1 MRHGWCGADLP
12 LKGWARKGGPCP
24 RCEGGMAGV
33 PPLPTGDA
41 RRCQRA
47 RRAGAGSG
55 IDSGRDDI
63 WALRHGRGQ
72 KVHSPGYGLGIVAGC
87 ARQGAGNERSG
98 TERPAAAGGWD
109 GGAQCAEGLLA
120 RGGGGACAPTRSRRP
135 SRTSPRTGAEAVRA
149 HRLLDLLG
157 AAHEPRP
164 LLRVMRPGG
173 RPEAVHAHRPV
184 AEHRLDLLGAE
195 LVHRA

>member
-41 RRCQRA
+41 RRCERE

-135 SRTSPRTGAEAVRA
+135 SRTSPRGCSSPAPYCRTSPRSPRRGARA
-149 HRLLDLLG
+149 GRT
-157 AAHEPRP
+157 APRSSS
-164 LLRVMRPGG
+164 
-173 RPEAVHAHRPV
+173 
-184 AEHRLDLLGAE
+184 
-195 LVHRA
+195 